1 MILMGDLVSPLEAE
15 MAETKASKHH
25 LSCNGN
31 FGSQFE
37 PSELRGSQQKPRYID
52 L

>member
-1 MILMGDLVSPLEAE
+1 MILMGDLVSPEAE
-15 MAETKASKHH
+15 MAETKASKQHF
-25 LSCNGN
+25 SCNGS

-37 PSELRGSQQKPRYID
+37 PSELRGSQQKTRYID